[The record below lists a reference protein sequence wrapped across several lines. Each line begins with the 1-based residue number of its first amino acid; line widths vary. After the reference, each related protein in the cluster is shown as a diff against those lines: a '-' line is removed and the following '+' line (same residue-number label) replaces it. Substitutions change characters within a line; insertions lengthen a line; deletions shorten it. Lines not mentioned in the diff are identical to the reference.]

1 MAWFVVDFLSES
13 RESVVGMQV
22 CFSLKGVASELREKC
37 AFGDGSRG
45 FERAAVRD

>member
-1 MAWFVVDFLSES
+1 MAWFLVDFLSEG

-37 AFGDGSRG
+37 AFGDGARC
-45 FERAAVRD
+45 FEWAAVGD